1 MHEIK
6 NYINGQF
13 VEAKT
18 DKFEDVYNPAS
29 GEVIG
34 KTPMS
39 TREET
44 AEAIKI
50 ASETFESWSKVSTL
64 KRQKILFKLQN
75 LLTENKEELARLI
88 TLENGKVFSDALG
101 EVGRGI
107 ENCEHAASVFNL
119 TMGDSS
125 PSVATDVEVHNYK
138 YPIGVIGCIC
148 PFNFPMMVP
157 FWMFPLA
164 IAVGNTVVL
173 KPSEKTP
180 LLMKRVVELCEEAG
194 VPNGVLNI
202 VNGGP
207 DVVNELLENKDVKAI
222 SFVGSTPVGK
232 YVYHHGTENNKRV
245 QVLAGAKNHTIV
257 LDDADIDDAV
267 TKIIGGAFGTAGQR
281 CMASPVLLV
290 QEGIYD
296 KFMEKFIEAAQE
308 LKMGDGSK
316 DDSVDLG
323 PVIRKE
329 NQQRTFEQIAKGIEE
344 GATLILDGR
353 KNIPENG
360 FFVGPT
366 IFENVTTDMTQYKE
380 ELFAP
385 VVSVF
390 KVKTLKEAI
399 GIAQQHELANGSC
412 LFTNDA
418 AAIRYFRENI
428 PAGMLGINLGVPA
441 PVAFYSFSG
450 WRNSFFGDLHTNGK
464 DGVEFY
470 TRRKVVTA
478 QLRSGRFEEQ

>member
-1 MHEIK
+1 MVIK
-6 NYINGQF
+6 NYING
-13 VEAKT
+13 EWCESNTKIW
-18 DKFEDVYNPAS
+18 EDVYNPGS
-29 GEVIG
+29 GEIIA

-44 AEAIKI
+44 KAAIEV
-50 ASETFESWSKVSTL
+50 AQTAFEEWSKTSSL
-64 KRQKILFKLQN
+64 KRQKIMFTLQN
-75 LLTENKEELARLI
+75 LLMENKEELARTI
-88 TLENGKVFSDALG
+88 TLENGKNYADALG

-107 ENCEHAASVFNL
+107 ENVEHAASVFNL

-125 PSVATDVEVHNYK
+125 PSVATDVEVTNYK
-138 YPIGVIGCIC
+138 YPIGVVGAIC

-164 IAVGNTVVL
+164 IATGNTVVI

-180 LLMKRVVELCEEAG
+180 ILIQKVVELCEQAG
-194 VPNGVLNI
+194 IPKGVLNV

-222 SFVGSTPVGK
+222 SFVGSTKVGE
-232 YVYHHGTENNKRV
+232 YVYRHGTANDKRV
-245 QVLAGAKNHTIV
+245 QALAGAKNHTIV
-257 LDDADIDDAV
+257 LDDADLDDSIP
-267 TKIIGGAFGTAGQR
+267 KIIGGAFGSAGQR
-281 CMASPVLLV
+281 CMASPVILV

-296 KFMEKFIEAAQE
+296 QFMEKFVTAAKE
-308 LKMGDGSK
+308 LKVGDASK

-329 NQQRTFEQIAKGIEE
+329 NQEKTFQYIEQGIDE
-344 GATLILDGR
+344 GAKLILDGR
-353 KNIPENG
+353 ENIPKNG

-366 IFENVTTDMTQYKE
+366 IFENVTTDMTQWKE
-380 ELFAP
+380 EIFAP

-390 KVKTLKEAI
+390 KIKDLKE
-399 GIAQQHELANGSC
+399 GIDIAKKHNLANGSC
-412 LFTNDA
+412 LFSNDA
-418 AAIRYFRENI
+418 RAIRYFRENI
-428 PAGMLGINLGVPA
+428 PAGMIGINLGVPA

-450 WRNSFFGDLHTNGK
+450 WRNSFYGDLHTNGK

-478 QLRSGRFEEQ
+478 QYRTGDFK